1 MNPCAWWAGRL
12 IEARLSGGSDSRRE
26 RDNSRSSHPRL
37 EVTRSEDLKRSS
49 RLHESAAALRPSAL
63 LGEGPGI
70 VGVAPPELLLSHPS
84 SDDRSVSRKPP
95 YSWLQM
101 CTVAELVSISQPYKG
116 VVPVL
121 VEE

>member
-1 MNPCAWWAGRL
+1 MGARRL
-12 IEARLSGGSDSRRE
+12 IEARLSGGSDPRRE
-26 RDNSRSSHPRL
+26 HDNSRSSHPRL

-49 RLHESAAALRPSAL
+49 TSHESAAALRPSAL

-70 VGVAPPELLLSHPS
+70 VGAAPPELLLLHPS
-84 SDDRSVSRKPP
+84 SDNRSGSRNPP
-95 YSWLQM
+95 SPQVLL